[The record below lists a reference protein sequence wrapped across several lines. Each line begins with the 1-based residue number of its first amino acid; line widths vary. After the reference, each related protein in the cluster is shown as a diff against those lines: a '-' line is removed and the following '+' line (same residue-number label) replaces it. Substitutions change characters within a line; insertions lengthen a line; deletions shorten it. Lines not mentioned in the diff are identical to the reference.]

1 MENNP
6 RYVYHFDNPIEWES
20 VQELIDILAQHE
32 KIDLFFTTEGGE
44 IAEVKVL
51 IHYLNSRKDDIDIY
65 LTDIIMSAG
74 TFLLTDYEGKIILTD
89 NLDCILFHKTDRQV
103 YTRRQQFISIPT
115 LLEQLDDYNDMMAQK
130 YLKLGLTKSEIKEY
144 KEGKDVVLYRK
155 DFKRLKIKNQWT
167 NTKKKKQ

>member
-1 MENNP
+1 MENNS
-6 RYVYHFDNPIEWES
+6 RYVYHFDKPIEWES
-20 VQELIDILAQHE
+20 VQELIDILTQHE

-65 LTDIIMSAG
+65 LTDVIMSAG

-89 NLDCILFHKTDRQV
+89 SLDCILFHKTDRQV
-103 YTRRQQFISIPT
+103 YTRRQQLVSIPV
-115 LLEQLDDYNDMMAQK
+115 LLEQLDEDNEVMAQK
-130 YLKLGLTKSEIKEY
+130 FLKLGLTKAEIKEY

-155 DFKRLKIKNQWT
+155 DFKRLKINQWT